1 MDPEEEDISEHKYTE
16 IFSDTLSDLKQ
27 HGGNLLIVGSTH
39 ENVHRQ
45 LCLRM
50 LGDET
55 VAPRRRLIVCG
66 GSTGCT
72 AIDSFSPELQQSSSI
87 KTIDHSTQP
96 RGAVHQTNSE
106 QSQSLKT
113 YTTTGQLSELEDVIF
128 ESIIQYENLT
138 DGFSPAE
145 LRVCF
150 DSLLSISKEYD
161 CETIARFLYSVTQKI
176 RCFDGLGHFH
186 LPVARDEQIVANL
199 IPFFDVL
206 VELRVAEKSPQQCWY
221 LCDFGIESAWLP
233 VPSPSN
239 IK

>member
-1 MDPEEEDISEHKYTE
+1 MDSEEEDISEHDSTE
-16 IFSDTLSDLKQ
+16 IFSDALSDLKQ
-27 HGGNLLIVGSTH
+27 HGGNLLIIGPTH

-55 VAPRRRLIVCG
+55 AAPRRRVIVYG
-66 GSTGCT
+66 GSTGHT
-72 AIDSFSPELQQSSSI
+72 AIDSLSPGSQQSSSAKI
-87 KTIDHSTQP
+87 IDHSTQP
-96 RGAVHQTNSE
+96 RGAVHQTNSK
-106 QSQSLKT
+106 QSQSFKT
-113 YTTTGQLSELEDVIF
+113 YTTTGQLSELEDAIF
-128 ESIIQYENLT
+128 ESIAQYENLT

-145 LRVCF
+145 LRVCV
-150 DSLLSISKEYD
+150 DSLLSISNEYD
-161 CETIARFLYSVTQKI
+161 CETVARFLYGVTQKI

-186 LPVARDEQIVANL
+186 LPVARDEQIVADL

-221 LCDFGIESAWLP
+221 LCDSGVESEWLP
-233 VPSPSN
+233 VPPPAD